1 MTTTKILARLLLTLA
16 FGASLPAADLKP
28 VGTPASLQSADEQ
41 LKSADPIA
49 SALRKEIAPWTFER
63 TPIDAIFYAI
73 GRAHKFNITV
83 DPDVKGEA
91 LLRFNGGTLGDLVQ
105 NLLISNDLY
114 MERVGNF
121 LYIKKYRTE
130 FYDVDYIEAERS
142 SNSSSAV
149 NMTPPQNNNASQGA
163 YGTNT
168 GAAMNQMGTMQF
180 STPGNTA
187 GDASTLSI
195 QEKSKSTFWDTLEK
209 DIQAQTV
216 EGEKVALNPFQGTAT
231 IRATTFRHR
240 FWREYFAN
248 TNERSNAQVQVEI
261 RIFEIR
267 LNKEH
272 SLGVDWSQL
281 ATTIGDSAGNIL
293 GPVTTDTG
301 IAGVSNTVLAPN
313 TIVGN
318 FSAGKLSGVVSAL
331 SEQGNLRT
339 LSNPRLRLMNNQKAY
354 VKVGDDK
361 TFWSLYGNIN
371 STNSSV
377 GSQTTTYDIYQSSRQ
392 TFGVVLPITAQISR
406 DGWVTLVLE
415 PAKTDLLGVDESP
428 DGKQKSPNTTDK
440 RIATIIRLRSDEA
453 TIIGGLT
460 SEATGDMRRGVPLLS
475 KLPLLGGLFR
485 TDAKMAEQTEFLVT
499 VAAHVID
506 ASAKPANTGL
516 DEIKPF
522 IEQAADR
529 KALDEALAKQRAQK
543 NRKAAKK

>member
-1 MTTTKILARLLLTLA
+1 MTITKILALFSTLA
-16 FGASLPAADLKP
+16 SQAVILAPMISAAPPSVDQSLA
-28 VGTPASLQSADEQ
+28 
-41 LKSADPIA
+41 SADPIA
-49 SALRKEIAPWTFER
+49 SALKKEIAPWTFEH

-83 DPDVKGEA
+83 DPDVKGES
-91 LLRFNGGTLGDLVQ
+91 LLRFNGGTLGDLIQ

-149 NMTPPQNNNASQGA
+149 NMTPPQNNNNQGA
-163 YGTNT
+163 YGMNT
-168 GAAMNQMGTMQF
+168 GAAMNQMGSMQF

-187 GDASTLSI
+187 GDTSTLSI

-231 IRATTFRHR
+231 IRATSFRHR

-267 LNKEH
+267 LNKDH

-293 GPVTTDTG
+293 GPANTVTS
-301 IAGVSNTVLAPN
+301 IAGVGNTVLAPN

-318 FSAGKLSGVVSAL
+318 FSVGKLSGVVSAL

-392 TFGVVLPITAQISR
+392 TFGVVMPITAQISR
-406 DGWVTLVLE
+406 DGWVTLVIE

-475 KLPLLGGLFR
+475 KLPLLGSLFR

-506 ASAKPANTGL
+506 ASARPASTDL

-529 KALDEALAKQRAQK
+529 KARDEALAKQLAQK